1 MFGVATVCIID
12 AKIVD
17 DKAEVDVASF
27 VSPDARGVS
36 ARGISVLC
44 KVGHELVVS

>member
-1 MFGVATVCIID
+1 MFGVAAVCILD

-17 DKAEVDVASF
+17 NKAEGDVASF
-27 VSPDARGVS
+27 VSPEARCVS
-36 ARGISVLC
+36 SRGISILC